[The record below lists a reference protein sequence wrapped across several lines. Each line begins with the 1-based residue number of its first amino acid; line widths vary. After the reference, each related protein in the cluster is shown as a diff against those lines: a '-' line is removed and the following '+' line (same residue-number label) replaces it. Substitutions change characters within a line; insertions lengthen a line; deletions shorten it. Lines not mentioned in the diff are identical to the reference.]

1 MNTQITEL
9 EHNSETGAEG
19 TSDAS
24 KSKGCRG
31 KPSYAAKRKSASG
44 GKSAPKSKQD
54 QLVALLSK
62 PNGARVS
69 VISERLGWQAHTVRA
84 AISGLRKRGH
94 EIVKTK
100 SQKTGEMVYA
110 INAGAKE
117 NSSDSTGA
125 SS

>member
-9 EHNSETGAEG
+9 EHNSERGAEG
-19 TSDAS
+19 TSDAT
-24 KSKGCRG
+24 KSKGRRG
-31 KPSYAAKRKSASG
+31 KSSNAARPKSASS
-44 GKSAPKSKQD
+44 GKSVPKSKQD
-54 QLVALLSK
+54 QLVVLLSK

-94 EIVKTK
+94 EIVTTK
-100 SQKTGEMVYA
+100 SQKTGEIVYA
-110 INAGAKE
+110 IHTGAKE
-117 NSSDSTGA
+117 NSSNAAGA